1 MLGNNSLYYL
11 LANATI
17 LKFSGTGFCVIIC
30 DGDVMKERFYNWAT
44 MWLTLSVIFFLVE
57 YGTNWLE
64 VVTLGGLVAGAFI
77 EGFIVNMGLGLMWL
91 IVSKPFKQAPLAEAM
106 GMYTELAK
114 AIVVVAAFVWEGAI
128 TLAKLMP
135 GYTLHTS
142 LPHLVFLLVVYPLVG
157 IVLEIL
163 IRKRSNSS
171 NGN

>member
-1 MLGNNSLYYL
+1 
-11 LANATI
+11 
-17 LKFSGTGFCVIIC
+17 
-30 DGDVMKERFYNWAT
+30 MKERFYNWAT

-57 YGTNWLE
+57 YATNWLE
-64 VVTLGGLVAGAFI
+64 VVTLGGLVAGAVI

-91 IVSKPFKQAPLAEAM
+91 IVSKSFKQVELAEAM
-106 GMYTELAK
+106 TMYTELAK

-135 GYTLHTS
+135 GYTMHTT
-142 LPHLVFLLVVYPLVG
+142 LPHLIFLLLVYPLVG

-163 IRKRSNSS
+163 IRKRSTLV